1 MALLGS
7 LALTT
12 VWPATAAAHTELES
26 SHPSDGDIVGEP
38 VSQISLTF
46 TRSVE
51 PVSDGFIAFDEQGIE
66 RIPDT
71 VESTDGQ
78 TWLMRYE
85 SPLPN
90 GRIEVYWRVTAAD
103 GHILE
108 GTFAFTVIEAA
119 SGPTI
124 APSPR
129 PQDAQDAG
137 PALATVE
144 PTTPVPDDP
153 PSAAT
158 KSPEGPSPT
167 DPPSTPSPATSPSA
181 GSMAPES
188 SSPSPTAG
196 PAEPNAETR
205 RTSSF
210 APQPNSANTGS
221 QRIAEVTRIL
231 IFLATMGV
239 VGGLAFL
246 AFIVRGEPLDSE
258 RVRRWV
264 SGNGIVLAASAAVAA
279 LNRAVVIEREW
290 SAFWSPDEIADA
302 VSTHF
307 GVAVGLRL
315 LGGLV
320 LAVALCRAVANPPRM
335 PTVVTALIG
344 GALVIASFAFDGHT
358 VTEGPRWLHSI
369 ASVSHVSAAAVWSG
383 GVVLLADL
391 LWRRHRRGA
400 DVFRPL
406 MRFSRMAATA
416 LVLAGAAGTVMAIL
430 VLNRFA
436 DLWST
441 PWGRLLL
448 AKIALVAVAAAIGGH
463 NRWVLIP
470 AVERQGE
477 TPVYR
482 RLRRAAVVEAIALV
496 CVAVITAFLVAAS
509 AV

>member
-1 MALLGS
+1 MS
-7 LALTT
+7 
-12 VWPATAAAHTELES
+12 E
-26 SHPSDGDIVGEP
+26 
-38 VSQISLTF
+38 
-46 TRSVE
+46 
-51 PVSDGFIAFDEQGIE
+51 GFIAFDEEGIE
-66 RIPDT
+66 RTPDT
-71 VESTDGQ
+71 VDSPDGQ

-85 SPLPN
+85 SPLPS

-108 GTFAFTVIEAA
+108 GTFAFTVLLAEN
-119 SGPTI
+119 GPTI
-124 APSPR
+124 APSPG
-129 PQDAQDAG
+129 PQEAQDTG
-137 PALATVE
+137 PVPTMVE
-144 PTTPVPDDP
+144 PETPVPDDP

-158 KSPEGPSPT
+158 TSPEAPKPT
-167 DPPSTPSPATSPSA
+167 DAPSAPPPTTSPSA
-181 GSMAPES
+181 GSAASEGT
-188 SSPSPTAG
+188 SPSPTTDSA
-196 PAEPNAETR
+196 APNAETR
-205 RTSSF
+205 RPPSF
-210 APQPNSANTGS
+210 APQRNSAATVS
-221 QRIAEVTRIL
+221 HRIAEVSRIL
-231 IFLATMGV
+231 IFLTTMGV

-246 AFIVRGEPLDSE
+246 AFIVRGEPLDSN

-264 SGNGIVLAASAAVAA
+264 SGNGIVLAAGAAVAA

-290 SAFWSPDEIADA
+290 SGFWSPDAIVDA
-302 VSTHF
+302 VSTQF
-307 GVAVGLRL
+307 GVAAGLRL

-320 LAVALCRAVANPPRM
+320 LVGALWRAVANPPRIL
-335 PTVVTALIG
+335 TVGTALMG

-400 DVFRPL
+400 DTVRPL

-416 LVLAGAAGTVMAIL
+416 LVLAGVAGTVMAIL
-430 VLNRFA
+430 VLDRFA
-436 DLWST
+436 DLSST

-470 AVERQGE
+470 AVERHGQDI
-477 TPVYR
+477 VHQ
-482 RLRRAAVVEAIALV
+482 RLRRAAIIEAVALMS
-496 CVAVITAFLVAAS
+496 VAAVTAFLVAAS

>member
-1 MALLGS
+1 M
-7 LALTT
+7 
-12 VWPATAAAHTELES
+12 
-26 SHPSDGDIVGEP
+26 D
-38 VSQISLTF
+38 
-46 TRSVE
+46 
-51 PVSDGFIAFDEQGIE
+51 
-66 RIPDT
+66 
-71 VESTDGQ
+71 STDGQ
-78 TWLMRYE
+78 TWLIRYE
-85 SPLPN
+85 APLPN

-108 GTFAFTVIEAA
+108 GAFAFTVLQAE

-124 APSPR
+124 APSPG
-129 PQDAQDAG
+129 PQDAQDTGSA
-137 PALATVE
+137 PAIVE

-158 KSPEGPSPT
+158 KSPEGPSRTEAPSMPQPT
-167 DPPSTPSPATSPSA
+167 TSS
-181 GSMAPES
+181 SMAPKG
-188 SSPSPTAG
+188 SSPSPTMG

-210 APQPNSANTGS
+210 APQRNSATTGS
-221 QRIAEVTRIL
+221 HRIAEVTRIL
-231 IFLATMGV
+231 IFLATMGI

-246 AFIVRGEPLDSE
+246 AFIVRGEALDSD

-264 SGNGIVLAASAAVAA
+264 SGNGIMLAASAAVAA

-290 SAFWSPDEIADA
+290 SAFWSPDAIADA
-302 VSTHF
+302 LSTHC
-307 GVAVGLRL
+307 GVAAGLRL

-320 LAVALCRAVANPPRM
+320 VVLAMYRAVTNPPKM
-335 PTVVTALIG
+335 PIAATALMG

-463 NRWVLIP
+463 NRWGLIP
-470 AVERQGE
+470 AVERHGE
-477 TPVYR
+477 PAVHR
-482 RLRRAAVVEAIALV
+482 RLRRAAVVEAIALL

>member
-1 MALLGS
+1 MA
-7 LALTT
+7 
-12 VWPATAAAHTELES
+12 VWPASAAAHTELES
-26 SHPSDGDIVGEP
+26 SHPSDGDAVDEP

-46 TRSVE
+46 TRPVE

-66 RIPDT
+66 RAPDT

-78 TWLMRYE
+78 TWVMRYE
-85 SPLPN
+85 TPLPR

-108 GTFAFTVIEAA
+108 GTFVFTVLQSE

-124 APSPR
+124 APSPG
-129 PQDAQDAG
+129 PQDAQDTG
-137 PALATVE
+137 PVPTIVE
-144 PTTPVPDDP
+144 PKTPVPDDP

-158 KSPEGPSPT
+158 KSPEAPSPT
-167 DPPSTPSPATSPSA
+167 EAPSTPPPTTLPSA
-181 GSMAPES
+181 GSTAS
-188 SSPSPTAG
+188 DGSSPSPTTG
-196 PAEPNAETR
+196 AEEPDAEVR
-205 RTSSF
+205 STSSF
-210 APQPNSANTGS
+210 APQRNSAATVS
-221 QRIAEVTRIL
+221 HRIAEVTRIL

-246 AFIVRGEPLDSE
+246 AFIVRGESRDSD

-264 SGNGIVLAASAAVAA
+264 SGNAIVLAASAAVAA

-290 SAFWSPDEIADA
+290 SAFWSPDAIADA
-302 VSTHF
+302 VSTQF
-307 GVAVGLRL
+307 GVAAGLRL

-320 LAVALCRAVANPPRM
+320 LVGAFWRAVENPPRG
-335 PTVVTALIG
+335 PIVGTVLMG

-416 LVLAGAAGTVMAIL
+416 LVLAGVAGTVMAIL
-430 VLNRFA
+430 VLDRFD

-441 PWGRLLL
+441 QWGRLLL

-470 AVERQGE
+470 AVERHGE
-477 TPVYR
+477 DIVHL
-482 RLRRAAVVEAIALV
+482 RLRRAAIIEAIALMT
-496 CVAVITAFLVAAS
+496 VAVITAFLVAAS

>member
-1 MALLGS
+1 MG
-7 LALTT
+7 
-12 VWPATAAAHTELES
+12 
-26 SHPSDGDIVGEP
+26 
-38 VSQISLTF
+38 
-46 TRSVE
+46 
-51 PVSDGFIAFDEQGIE
+51 
-66 RIPDT
+66 
-71 VESTDGQ
+71 STDGQ
-78 TWLMRYE
+78 TWLLRYE
-85 SPLPN
+85 SPLPSD
-90 GRIEVYWRVTAAD
+90 RIEVYWRVTAAD
-103 GHILE
+103 GHILD
-108 GTFAFTVIEAA
+108 GAFAFTVLRAE
-119 SGPTI
+119 SGPTV
-124 APSPR
+124 APSPGL
-129 PQDAQDAG
+129 QDAQTSGTA
-137 PALATVE
+137 PAIVE
-144 PTTPVPDDP
+144 PKTPVPDDP

-158 KSPEGPSPT
+158 TSPEAPNPTEVPSAPPPT
-167 DPPSTPSPATSPSA
+167 TSPSA
-181 GSMAPES
+181 GSTALDG
-188 SSPSPTAG
+188 SSPSPTTG
-196 PAEPNAETR
+196 PVEPNAETR

-210 APQPNSANTGS
+210 APQPNSAATGS
-221 QRIAEVTRIL
+221 KRIAEVARIL
-231 IFLATMGV
+231 IFLATMSV

-264 SGNGIVLAASAAVAA
+264 SGNGIVLAAGAAVAA

-290 SAFWSPDEIADA
+290 SAFWSPDAIADA
-302 VSTHF
+302 VSTQF
-307 GVAVGLRL
+307 GVAAGLRL
-315 LGGLV
+315 LGGIV

-335 PTVVTALIG
+335 PTVVTALLG

-477 TPVYR
+477 PAVHR
-482 RLRRAAVVEAIALV
+482 RLRRAAVIEAIALL

>member
-1 MALLGS
+1 
-7 LALTT
+7 
-12 VWPATAAAHTELES
+12 
-26 SHPSDGDIVGEP
+26 
-38 VSQISLTF
+38 
-46 TRSVE
+46 
-51 PVSDGFIAFDEQGIE
+51 
-66 RIPDT
+66 
-71 VESTDGQ
+71 
-78 TWLMRYE
+78 
-85 SPLPN
+85 
-90 GRIEVYWRVTAAD
+90 
-103 GHILE
+103 
-108 GTFAFTVIEAA
+108 
-119 SGPTI
+119 
-124 APSPR
+124 
-129 PQDAQDAG
+129 
-137 PALATVE
+137 
-144 PTTPVPDDP
+144 
-153 PSAAT
+153 
-158 KSPEGPSPT
+158 
-167 DPPSTPSPATSPSA
+167 
-181 GSMAPES
+181 
-188 SSPSPTAG
+188 
-196 PAEPNAETR
+196 
-205 RTSSF
+205 
-210 APQPNSANTGS
+210 
-221 QRIAEVTRIL
+221 
-231 IFLATMGV
+231 MG
-239 VGGLAFL
+239 
-246 AFIVRGEPLDSE
+246 
-258 RVRRWV
+258 
-264 SGNGIVLAASAAVAA
+264 GNGIVLAASAAVAA

-290 SAFWSPDEIADA
+290 SAFWSPDAIADA

-307 GVAVGLRL
+307 GVAAGLRL
-315 LGGLV
+315 LGGIV

-400 DVFRPL
+400 DAFRPL

-477 TPVYR
+477 PAIHR
-482 RLRRAAVVEAIALV
+482 RLRRAAVIEAIALL
-496 CVAVITAFLVAAS
+496 CVAVTTAFLVAAS

>member
-1 MALLGS
+1 MPQPTTSGSMALDDS
-7 LALTT
+7 R
-12 VWPATAAAHTELES
+12 VSPTAAAEELTAEV
-26 SHPSDGDIVGEP
+26 PS
-38 VSQISLTF
+38 
-46 TRSVE
+46 
-51 PVSDGFIAFDEQGIE
+51 
-66 RIPDT
+66 
-71 VESTDGQ
+71 
-78 TWLMRYE
+78 
-85 SPLPN
+85 
-90 GRIEVYWRVTAAD
+90 
-103 GHILE
+103 
-108 GTFAFTVIEAA
+108 
-119 SGPTI
+119 
-124 APSPR
+124 
-129 PQDAQDAG
+129 
-137 PALATVE
+137 
-144 PTTPVPDDP
+144 
-153 PSAAT
+153 
-158 KSPEGPSPT
+158 
-167 DPPSTPSPATSPSA
+167 
-181 GSMAPES
+181 
-188 SSPSPTAG
+188 
-196 PAEPNAETR
+196 
-205 RTSSF
+205 TSSF
-210 APQPNSANTGS
+210 ARRDNSAATGS
-221 QRIAEVTRIL
+221 KRIAEVARIL

-264 SGNGIVLAASAAVAA
+264 SGNGTVLAASAAVAA

-290 SAFWSPDEIADA
+290 SAFWSPDAIADA
-302 VSTHF
+302 VSTQF
-307 GVAVGLRL
+307 GVTAGLRL

-320 LAVALCRAVANPPRM
+320 VAVALCRSVANPPRM

-482 RLRRAAVVEAIALV
+482 RLRRAAVVEAIALL
-496 CVAVITAFLVAAS
+496 CVTVITAFLVAAS

>member
-1 MALLGS
+1 MLLGS

-12 VWPATAAAHTELES
+12 IWPVSAVAHTELES
-26 SHPSDGDIVGEP
+26 SNPSDGDTVGEP

-46 TRSVE
+46 TSPVE
-51 PVSDGFIAFDEQGIE
+51 PMSEGFIAFDEQGIE
-66 RIPDT
+66 RAPDT

-78 TWLMRYE
+78 TWFMGYE
-85 SPLPN
+85 SPLPS

-108 GTFAFTVIEAA
+108 GTFAFTVLLAE
-119 SGPTI
+119 SGPTV
-124 APSPR
+124 APSPG

-137 PALATVE
+137 PVPTISE
-144 PTTPVPDDP
+144 PETPVPDDP
-153 PSAAT
+153 PSVAT
-158 KSPEGPSPT
+158 TSPEAPKPTEAPSAPPPT
-167 DPPSTPSPATSPSA
+167 TPPSA
-181 GSMAPES
+181 GSTASEG
-188 SSPSPTAG
+188 SSPSPTTG
-196 PAEPNAETR
+196 PAEPDAEVR
-205 RTSSF
+205 RPSSF
-210 APQPNSANTGS
+210 APQRNSAATGS
-221 QRIAEVTRIL
+221 HRIAEVTRIL
-231 IFLATMGV
+231 IFLATMGI

-246 AFIVRGEPLDSE
+246 AFIVRGEPLDSD

-264 SGNGIVLAASAAVAA
+264 SGNGIVLAASSAVAA

-290 SAFWSPDEIADA
+290 SAFWSPDAIADA
-302 VSTHF
+302 VSTQF
-307 GVAVGLRL
+307 GVAAGLRL

-320 LAVALCRAVANPPRM
+320 LVGALWRAVANPPRM
-335 PTVVTALIG
+335 PIVGTALMG

-406 MRFSRMAATA
+406 LRFSRMAATA
-416 LVLAGAAGTVMAIL
+416 LVLAGVAGTVMAVL
-430 VLNRFA
+430 VLDRFD

-441 PWGRLLL
+441 QWGRLLL

-470 AVERQGE
+470 AVERHGE
-477 TPVYR
+477 PAVHP
-482 RLRRAAVVEAIALV
+482 RLRRAAAIEAIALMS
-496 CVAVITAFLVAAS
+496 VAVVTAFLVAAS
-509 AV
+509 TV

>member
-1 MALLGS
+1 MLIGS
-7 LALTT
+7 TASI
-12 VWPATAAAHTELES
+12 ATWSAPVAAHTELES
-26 SHPSDGDIVGEP
+26 SNPPDGDTVVEP

-46 TRSVE
+46 SRPVG
-51 PVSDGFIAFDEQGIE
+51 PVSGGFIAFDEQGIE
-66 RIPDT
+66 LTPAT

-85 SPLPN
+85 APLPS
-90 GRIEVYWRVTAAD
+90 GRIEVFWRVTAAD
-103 GHILE
+103 GHFLE
-108 GTFAFTVIEAA
+108 GTFAFTVLRA
-119 SGPTI
+119 
-124 APSPR
+124 
-129 PQDAQDAG
+129 
-137 PALATVE
+137 
-144 PTTPVPDDP
+144 
-153 PSAAT
+153 
-158 KSPEGPSPT
+158 
-167 DPPSTPSPATSPSA
+167 
-181 GSMAPES
+181 ES
-188 SSPSPTAG
+188 E
-196 PAEPNAETR
+196 PAEPDTETL

-210 APQPNSANTGS
+210 TLLRDSAATGS
-221 QRIAEVTRIL
+221 HRLAEVTRIL

-264 SGNGIVLAASAAVAA
+264 SGNGIVLAAAAAVAA
-279 LNRAVVIEREW
+279 LNRAVVIEQEW
-290 SAFWSPDEIADA
+290 SAFWSPDAIADA

-307 GVAVGLRL
+307 GAAAGLRL
-315 LGGLV
+315 LGGIVVV
-320 LAVALCRAVANPPRM
+320 LALFRAAANPPRM
-335 PTVVTALIG
+335 ATVVTALTG
-344 GALVIASFAFDGHT
+344 GALVLASFAFDGHT

-400 DVFRPL
+400 DVLRPL

-430 VLNRFA
+430 VLDRFA

-470 AVERQGE
+470 AVDQNENATVHQ
-477 TPVYR
+477 
-482 RLRRAAVVEAIALV
+482 RLRRAASIEAIALL
-496 CVAVITAFLVAAS
+496 CVAVVTAFLVAAS
-509 AV
+509 AA

>member
-1 MALLGS
+1 MLIGS
-7 LALTT
+7 TASI
-12 VWPATAAAHTELES
+12 ATWSAPVAAHTELES
-26 SHPSDGDIVGEP
+26 SNPPDGDTVVEP

-46 TRSVE
+46 TRPVE
-51 PVSDGFIAFDEQGIE
+51 PVSDGFVAFDEEGLE
-66 RIPDT
+66 RTPAT

-85 SPLPN
+85 APLPT
-90 GRIEVYWRVTAAD
+90 GIIEVYWRVTAAD

-108 GTFAFTVIEAA
+108 GTFAFTVLQAV

-124 APSPR
+124 APSP
-129 PQDAQDAG
+129 
-137 PALATVE
+137 
-144 PTTPVPDDP
+144 
-153 PSAAT
+153 
-158 KSPEGPSPT
+158 
-167 DPPSTPSPATSPSA
+167 
-181 GSMAPES
+181 
-188 SSPSPTAG
+188 TAV
-196 PAEPNAETR
+196 PAEPTAEAP
-205 RTSSF
+205 RTSSV
-210 APQPNSANTGS
+210 AGRSNTAATGS
-221 QRIAEVTRIL
+221 HRLAEVTRIL
-231 IFLATMGV
+231 IFLTTMGV

-246 AFIVRGEPLDSE
+246 AFIVRGEPLDSN

-264 SGNGIVLAASAAVAA
+264 SGNGIVLAAAAAVAA
-279 LNRAVVIEREW
+279 LNRAVVIEQEW
-290 SAFWSPDEIADA
+290 SAFWSLDA
-302 VSTHF
+302 ITDALSTNF
-307 GVAVGLRL
+307 GVAAGLRL

-320 LAVALCRAVANPPRM
+320 VVLALFRAVANPPRM
-335 PTVVTALIG
+335 RTVVTALIG
-344 GALVIASFAFDGHT
+344 GALVIASFAYDGHT

-369 ASVSHVSAAAVWSG
+369 ASVSHVSAAAIWSG

-400 DVFRPL
+400 DIFRPL

-470 AVERQGE
+470 AVEQNE
-477 TPVYR
+477 SATVNR
-482 RLRRAAVVEAIALV
+482 RLRRAASIEAIALV
-496 CVAVITAFLVAAS
+496 CVAVVTAFLVAAS
-509 AV
+509 AA

>member
-1 MALLGS
+1 MLLGS
-7 LALTT
+7 LVLAT
-12 VWPATAAAHTELES
+12 VWPATVAAHTELES
-26 SHPSDGDIVGEP
+26 SHPSDGEIVGEP

-51 PVSDGFIAFDEQGIE
+51 PVADGFIAFDEQGIE
-66 RIPDT
+66 RIPDA
-71 VESTDGQ
+71 VESPDGQ

-108 GTFAFTVIEAA
+108 GTFAFTVLRAE

-124 APSPR
+124 APSPG
-129 PQDAQDAG
+129 PQDAQDTG
-137 PALATVE
+137 PAPTIVE
-144 PTTPVPDDP
+144 PKTPVPDDP
-153 PSAAT
+153 PTAAT
-158 KSPEGPSPT
+158 KTPEEPNPAGA
-167 DPPSTPSPATSPSA
+167 PSTPPPTTSPSA

-188 SSPSPTAG
+188 SSPSPTTG
-196 PAEPNAETR
+196 AEEPDAEVR

-210 APQPNSANTGS
+210 APQRNSAATGS
-221 QRIAEVTRIL
+221 HRIAEVTRIL

-246 AFIVRGEPLDSE
+246 AFIVRGEQLDSD
-258 RVRRWV
+258 RVRSWV
-264 SGNGIVLAASAAVAA
+264 SGNAIVLAVSAAVAA

-290 SAFWSPDEIADA
+290 SAFWSPDAIADA
-302 VSTHF
+302 VSTQF
-307 GVAVGLRL
+307 GVAAGLRL
-315 LGGLV
+315 FGGLV
-320 LAVALCRAVANPPRM
+320 VVLALVRAVANPPRM
-335 PTVVTALIG
+335 PTVATALIG

-400 DVFRPL
+400 DIVRPL
-406 MRFSRMAATA
+406 LRFSRIAASA
-416 LVLAGAAGTVMAIL
+416 LVLAGAAGTVMAIF
-430 VLNRFA
+430 VLDRFA

-441 PWGRLLL
+441 QWGRLLL

-470 AVERQGE
+470 AVQRQGE
-477 TPVYR
+477 TAVHP
-482 RLRRAAVVEAIALV
+482 RLRRAAIIEAVALMS
-496 CVAVITAFLVAAS
+496 VAVITAFLVAAS